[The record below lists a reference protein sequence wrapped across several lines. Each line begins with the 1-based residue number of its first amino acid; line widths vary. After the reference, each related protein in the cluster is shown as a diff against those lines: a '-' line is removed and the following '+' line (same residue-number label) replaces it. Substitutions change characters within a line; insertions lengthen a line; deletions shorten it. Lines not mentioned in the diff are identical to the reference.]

1 MKGPDEEELV
11 METKGSAVRP
21 PRRRLR
27 PVPAAAPVAPL
38 LPEADPGAAAGTG
51 GAEEDACRL
60 ALCLDALARTVEDC
74 PVEAVAAMV
83 MNRLAAGG
91 GEALPG
97 VLDGLAAEL
106 GAVPVPAA
114 AGRADLA
121 FATRLRIAR
130 RALAGVLDDP
140 TGGATRCR
148 HAGRADGPE
157 GPCLR
162 IGSLVFHRG

>member
-1 MKGPDEEELV
+1 

-27 PVPAAAPVAPL
+27 PVPVAAPAAAPG
-38 LPEADPGAAAGTG
+38 PGVAAGTG
-51 GAEEDACRL
+51 GTEEDACRL
-60 ALCLDALARTVEDC
+60 ALCLDALARTVADC

-83 MNRLAAGG
+83 MNRLAAGV
-91 GEALPG
+91 GETLPD
-97 VLDGLAAEL
+97 VLDGLTAEL
-106 GAVPVPAA
+106 GVVPVPAA

>member
-1 MKGPDEEELV
+1 MKETGEEEQG

-27 PVPAAAPVAPL
+27 PVPVAAPVPAPGS
-38 LPEADPGAAAGTG
+38 GAAAGTG
-51 GAEEDACRL
+51 GAEGDACGL
-60 ALCLDALARTVEDC
+60 ALFLDALARTVEDC

-83 MNRLAAGG
+83 MNRLADGG
-91 GEALPG
+91 GETLPA
-97 VLDGLAAEL
+97 VLEGLAAEL
-106 GAVPVPAA
+106 GAVPAPAA
-114 AGRADLA
+114 AGRVDLA

-130 RALAGVLDDP
+130 RALAGVLGDP

-148 HAGRADGPE
+148 HAGWAGGPE

-162 IGSLVFHRG
+162 IGGLVFHRGE